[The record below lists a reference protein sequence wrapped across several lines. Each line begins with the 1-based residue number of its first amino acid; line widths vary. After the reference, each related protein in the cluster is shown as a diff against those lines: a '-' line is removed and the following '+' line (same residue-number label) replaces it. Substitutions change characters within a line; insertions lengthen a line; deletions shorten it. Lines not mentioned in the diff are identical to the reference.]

1 MYGQSSVLLCALSL
15 SVDCMTK
22 PPLRHI
28 AFIMDGNRRWAEQHT
43 ADGLYNEQA
52 LRAIFEAISAC
63 KERGVSCVSLFAF
76 SLENFNR
83 RDVLL
88 KDHVFEALIRAC
100 TEKQHLFI
108 QHGIQATFVGAR
120 ECYPAPV
127 LCAVEALEKATNEQ
141 TAVRLQILFCYGAQ
155 QEITSAVAHIACDVA
170 NGLLAAKEITPQI
183 FSSYL
188 WTGDMPPPDLIIRTG
203 KVHRLSNFLLYQAAY
218 SELMFPDCLWPEMT
232 RAKVNECIDRFYA
245 IERNFGA

>member
-1 MYGQSSVLLCALSL
+1 
-15 SVDCMTK
+15 MTK

-28 AFIMDGNRRWAEQHT
+28 AFIMDGNRRWAEQNT

-52 LRAIFEAISAC
+52 LRAIFEAINAC
-63 KERGVSCVSLFAF
+63 KDRDVSCVSLFAF
-76 SLENFNR
+76 SLENFSR
-83 RDVLL
+83 RDEAL
-88 KDHVFEALIRAC
+88 KNHVFKALIQAC
-100 TEKQHLFI
+100 TEKKDLFI

-120 ECYPAPV
+120 ECYPVPV
-127 LCAVEALEKATNEQ
+127 LRAVEALEKATNEQ
-141 TAVRLQILFCYGAQ
+141 TGVRLQILFCYGAQ
-155 QEITSAVAHIACDVA
+155 QEIVAATARIACDVA
-170 NGLLAAKEITPQI
+170 SGVLAAEDVTPQV

-232 RAKVNECIDRFYA
+232 RAKVNECIDQFYA